1 MASRSLTSAAVSAD
15 AGPIEKVKMDD
26 CINEVQKY
34 VDDPGNAWWDSWTQN
49 YKENV
54 TLLNKKKEKDYRVK
68 YVKTVREALLAENA
82 LIQFRYDRVPSWVS
96 ETKRGPCS
104 LTNHNN
110 FLTLVKNELKFK
122 QEDPT
127 REPSEAEIKAAWD
140 EKQQTTNIPLEP
152 INNRLQRLFKE
163 RELTEREAAV
173 SLAAREKEVSGKEKT
188 PEQMREEKRA
198 KAEKQKAKE
207 VKDAADSAM
216 YLQQQAERDAIRAA
230 QGKRV
235 PKAKNMFEGGGSDS
249 DESNYGLAGLPDLCF
264 EENETFMTDEKNV
277 KVEDYQKAK
286 SAAAVFL
293 KLMDLARGQLA
304 RLDEFTRRDAQ
315 KLLSDIL
322 KLFSKIRGTAR
333 AAVKQ
338 AILYAVYK
346 LGFPGLTQS
355 SQDPFLNIALF
366 GKAGTGKTVVAKLIS
381 QVYGMSGI
389 LLYNGVV
396 KEYTAKDLT
405 GAYLGQSGKIMF
417 EKLMG
422 GLEQVVFVDE
432 AYALVACEKD
442 PETKKKKINQNA
454 STYGLESIAELLK
467 FTDEY
472 RGKQVVIV
480 AGYRGDMDSCFFGA
494 NEGLP
499 RRFPVQLDLISYD
512 TTGLM
517 EIFMLNINPD
527 ANNMSP
533 EVQIHLKKHVR
544 AKFKQAVADADPS
557 GKKTDAL
564 FKYQGG
570 DMLNLGQAFM
580 DLSNQQKIAT
590 KRGGLGF
597 QGLEYAEVRALFD
610 ETLDAFV
617 QDRKE
622 FIENTRSPV
631 REGRG
636 GLETIRRI
644 LQDRSASAK
653 PRVEGGR
660 TRRRKKRTR
669 HRRFFRK

>member
-1 MASRSLTSAAVSAD
+1 MASRSLTEAVSAD
-15 AGPIEKVKMDD
+15 TGPIEKVKVDD
-26 CINEVQKY
+26 CIKEVEKY
-34 VDDPGNAWWDSWTQN
+34 VDDPANAWWDAWTQN
-49 YKENV
+49 YKQNV
-54 TLLNKKKEKDYRVK
+54 TLLNKKKERDYRVK
-68 YVKTVREALLAENA
+68 YVKMVREALLAENA

-152 INNRLQRLFKE
+152 IHKRLQRLFKE
-163 RELTEREAAV
+163 RDLTEREAMV
-173 SLAAREKEVSGKEKT
+173 SLAAREKEVSAKEKT
-188 PEQMREEKRA
+188 PEQMREEKRL
-198 KAEKQKAKE
+198 KAEKQKA
-207 VKDAADSAM
+207 KDAADSAM
-216 YLQQQAERDAIRAA
+216 YLQQQAERDALRSA

-235 PKAKNMFEGGGSDS
+235 PKPKNVEGGGSDS
-249 DESNYGLAGLPDLCF
+249 DEPNYELAELPDLCF
-264 EENETFMTDEKNV
+264 EENEAFMTDEKNV

-338 AILYAVYK
+338 AILYEVYK

-355 SQDPFLNIALF
+355 SQEPFLNIALF

-432 AYALVACEKD
+432 AYSLVACEKD
-442 PETKKKKINQNA
+442 PETKKKRINQNA

-499 RRFPVQLDLISYD
+499 RRFPIQLDLVSYD
-512 TTGLM
+512 SAGLM
-517 EIFMLNINPD
+517 EIFMLNINPE
-527 ANNMSP
+527 ANHMSA
-533 EVQIHLKKHVR
+533 EVQIQLKKHVR
-544 AKFKQAVADADPS
+544 AKFKEAVAEVDPS
-557 GKKTDAL
+557 SRKTDAL

-597 QGLEYAEVRALFD
+597 EGLTYPQVRALFD
-610 ETLDAFV
+610 ETFAAFFK
-617 QDRKE
+617 DRKE

-644 LQDRSASAK
+644 LQDRSASAR

-669 HRRFFRK
+669 HRRLFRK